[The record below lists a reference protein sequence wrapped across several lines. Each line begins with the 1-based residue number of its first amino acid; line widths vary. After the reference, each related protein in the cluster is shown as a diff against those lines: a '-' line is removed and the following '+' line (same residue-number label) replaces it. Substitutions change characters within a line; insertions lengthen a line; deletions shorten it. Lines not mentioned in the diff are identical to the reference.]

1 VHPVLFHIGAIIIPS
16 YGAFAALGLLL
27 ALLLSQRTARA
38 VGVDPNKIW
47 NLCIVS
53 LFTALV
59 GSRLILIVANW
70 PTLRRHPL
78 WIFSLA
84 MIHHPLVAAS
94 AVVFAI
100 AAAWLYASRHRLPA
114 RLTADT
120 LSAPLALGLCF
131 EQLGALLAGSSF
143 GTESTL
149 PWAVTYTDPLAAR
162 WSGAPLGV
170 SVHPVQA
177 YAAIAF
183 LTISICL
190 LLLLASRRQHG
201 DVAGVFLISSGVA
214 IYVTEFW
221 RSQEGRGLLLGGA
234 LNTPQAAAVGF
245 VLAGALLLRDSKKD
259 TNLNLKT
266 TATEPTPHEATHG

>member
-1 VHPVLFHIGAIIIPS
+1 VHPVLFQIGAIIIPS

-27 ALLLSQRTARA
+27 ALLLSQRTART

-47 NLCIVS
+47 NLCIIS

-59 GSRLILIVANW
+59 GSRLVLIVANW

-84 MIHHPLVAAS
+84 MIHHPLVATS
-94 AVVFAI
+94 AVLFAI
-100 AAAWLYASRHRLPA
+100 AAAWLYAFRQRLPV

-120 LSAPLALGLCF
+120 LSAPFALGLCF

-162 WSGAPLGV
+162 WSGAPLGI

-201 DVAGVFLISSGVA
+201 DVAAVFLMSSGVA
-214 IYVTEFW
+214 VYVTEFW
-221 RSQEGRGLLLGGA
+221 RNQEGRGVLLGGA

-245 VLAGALLLRDSKKD
+245 VLAGALLLRDSKKN

-266 TATEPTPHEATHG
+266 TPTEPTPHEATHG